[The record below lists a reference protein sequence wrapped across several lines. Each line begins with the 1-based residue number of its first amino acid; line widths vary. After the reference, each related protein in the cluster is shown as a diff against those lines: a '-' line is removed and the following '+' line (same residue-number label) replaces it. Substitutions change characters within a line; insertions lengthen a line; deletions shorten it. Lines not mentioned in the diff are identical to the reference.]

1 MLAASTSNSGCL
13 LPLIAAA
20 GSRHPPSFASLP
32 FLCAGGAKPKTHIL
46 QDSADGFAAFL
57 LVTLLPVS
65 VYAATHLSVLFQW
78 VHLWS
83 LLLLATG
90 PLLFVTS
97 LKGAVVDG
105 LGGRGG
111 RNWRGLQVLRV
122 GRR

>member
-1 MLAASTSNSGCL
+1 M
-13 LPLIAAA
+13 
-20 GSRHPPSFASLP
+20 
-32 FLCAGGAKPKTHIL
+32 CAGGAKPKTHIL

>member
-1 MLAASTSNSGCL
+1 MHACGRATHAL
-13 LPLIAAA
+13 LLVHLWPPL
-20 GSRHPPSFASLP
+20 PC
-32 FLCAGGAKPKTHIL
+32 CAGGAKPKTHIL

-90 PLLFVTS
+90 PLVFITS
-97 LKGAVVDG
+97 LKGGWRACGSAD
-105 LGGRGG
+105 GRGM
-111 RNWRGLQVLRV
+111 QMA
-122 GRR
+122 RR